1 MEIRRR
7 EMLPNGSFVGEK
19 KSIYITLKISSDCKL
34 TTSQKSDSTNII
46 TKAIVEVQQH
56 K

>member
-1 MEIRRR
+1 
-7 EMLPNGSFVGEK
+7 MLPNGSFVGK
-19 KSIYITLKISSDCKL
+19 KKYIYITLKISSDCKL